1 MDLIELLNDSKLNK
15 QILNTSLT
23 KIPSKIQNSSLN
35 KIESE
40 NKIIEQIQSKY
51 VTNIK
56 RKIPQTIKKQPKI
69 ATEEEV
75 RYF

>member
-1 MDLIELLNDSKLNK
+1 M
-15 QILNTSLT
+15 NTSLT
-23 KIPSKIQNSSLN
+23 KIPSKIHNSSLN

-40 NKIIEQIQSKY
+40 NKIIEQIQSNQKY

-56 RKIPQTIKKQPKI
+56 RKIPQTKKQPKI

-75 RYF
+75 IYKIFVII